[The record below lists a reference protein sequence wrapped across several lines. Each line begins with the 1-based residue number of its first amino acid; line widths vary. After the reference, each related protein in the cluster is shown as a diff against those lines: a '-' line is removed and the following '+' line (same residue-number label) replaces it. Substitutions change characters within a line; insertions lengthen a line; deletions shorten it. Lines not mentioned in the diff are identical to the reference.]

1 MSSELHM
8 AQNIGTSCERSP
20 EYQALLWGGVV
31 EAGNKGITETFRF
44 FQSLSV
50 FS

>member
-1 MSSELHM
+1 MSTELHM
-8 AQNIGTSCERSP
+8 AQNIGT
-20 EYQALLWGGVV
+20 WGGVG
-31 EAGNKGITETFRF
+31 EAGNKGTTETFRF